1 MALSDEA
8 LAVQV
13 QSGSPEAFSEL
24 VRRFERPIVSLIV
37 RIVRDRSL
45 AQDLAQDAFVRA
57 WQKIAS
63 YDSSRP
69 FRSWM
74 FKIAHNLAIDEL
86 RRRRLDVVPLEE
98 PEREGV
104 DLLGRLEDPAGLD
117 PGERLDQERAL
128 EQLESAL
135 GTLRPS
141 YREVILLRFREGLA
155 YEEIADVMDLPLGTV
170 KTHIYRARKELVEK
184 VTAAGFG
191 EEWT

>member
-98 PEREGV
+98 PEREGE
-104 DLLGRLEDPAGLD
+104 DLLGRLEDPAGLG

>member
-1 MALSDEA
+1 MARSDES

-24 VRRFERPIVSLIV
+24 VRRFERPIVSLIA
-37 RIVRDRSL
+37 RIVRDRAL

-63 YDSSRP
+63 YDPERP

-86 RRRRLDVVPLEE
+86 RRRQLDTVPLEQ
-98 PEREGV
+98 PDGEGLG
-104 DLLGRLEDPAGLD
+104 LLGRIEDPAAQD
-117 PGERLDQERAL
+117 PGERLDRERAIAH
-128 EQLESAL
+128 LESAL
-135 GTLRPS
+135 ASLRPS

-155 YEEIADVMDLPLGTV
+155 YEEIAEIMDLPLGTV
-170 KTHIYRARKELVEK
+170 KTHIYRARKELVEEVK
-184 VTAAGFG
+184 AAGFD
-191 EEWT
+191 EDWT